1 MQFTIKYALKYHF
14 PLPPIMG
21 SFSSP
26 KSSKFL
32 EIYRGCS
39 FLRYLLLVSRK
50 TAGRRQQRL
59 VATAAASLCTVVSC
73 RLHSSVIIEARWH
86 CSLIQPKLISTINLS
101 LPTFQIR
108 TSQHQRVFTFR
119 FLLLAAAGSL
129 SFSHGV
135 LMLHLHT
142 GVTPRLNSRSS
153 PAHWA
158 HLWPMC

>member
-1 MQFTIKYALKYHF
+1 MMFFKAIYYYVCSKIAFPFASYHGQLF
-14 PLPPIMG
+14 ITKEFQIPGNLSRML
-21 SFSSP
+21 FSS
-26 KSSKFL
+26 L
-32 EIYRGCS
+32 S
-39 FLRYLLLVSRK
+39 FIPVSRK

-59 VATAAASLCTVVSC
+59 VAPAAALLGTVASC
-73 RLHSSVIIEARWH
+73 WLHSSVITEARCH
-86 CSLIQPKLISTINLS
+86 CSLIHPKLISTINLS
-101 LPTFQIR
+101 LPTFQIL

-153 PAHWA
+153 PAH
-158 HLWPMC
+158 